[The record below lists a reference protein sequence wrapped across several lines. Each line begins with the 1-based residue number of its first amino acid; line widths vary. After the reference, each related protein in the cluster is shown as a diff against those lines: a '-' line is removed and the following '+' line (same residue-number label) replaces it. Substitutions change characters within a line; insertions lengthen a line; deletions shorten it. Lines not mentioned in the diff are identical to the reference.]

1 MARYVSYLSTCTCKV
16 HRYSTACDSL
26 VIVTL
31 CGLPTLCSH
40 FPQAVTGLTHTQVW
54 QLMLSGK
61 GGTITVHST
70 PLEDTSIRRGG
81 RKRQP
86 TIGRRIAGKLNFLK
100 PKTSSGG
107 MKLKK
112 RSTTIFRRRSTKTKD
127 KDRMPIRPQSPDSS
141 SSQSSPRDPKRSD
154 SFKERFKQL
163 KFPSPRR
170 RNTTPVS
177 PLVRTPSPTN
187 LHLTIKDRSSS
198 TSPLTQVGSPASSPT
213 GSAQQLLDF
222 ESPPDS
228 PPKPMRKPERSS
240 SLFTKSSQE
249 QAMVHR
255 PERHSFYGQSNL
267 TAPPL
272 SVPHLQR
279 RPSGSDLVN
288 PKGHVSP
295 LVKHTRSPETKK
307 KHQVNQPPPSPKSQ
321 LKHNTQGSWIAKKTW
336 FEKQ

>member
-1 MARYVSYLSTCTCKV
+1 MCTYICYCMPQPC
-16 HRYSTACDSL
+16 YSFAWASSSL
-26 VIVTL
+26 
-31 CGLPTLCSH
+31 
-40 FPQAVTGLTHTQVW
+40 QAVTGLTHTQVW

-61 GGTITVHST
+61 GGAITIHST

-86 TIGRRIAGKLNFLK
+86 TLGRRIAGKLSFLK
-100 PKTSSGG
+100 PKTSNGSL
-107 MKLKK
+107 KLKK
-112 RSTTIFRRRSTKTKD
+112 RSTTIFRRRSGKNKE
-127 KDRMPIRPQSPDSS
+127 KDRIPHRPQSPDSS

-154 SFKERFKQL
+154 SFKERMKHL
-163 KFPSPRR
+163 TFPSRR

-177 PLVRTPSPTN
+177 PLVRTPSPTS
-187 LHLTIKDRSSS
+187 LHLTIKGDRSSS

-222 ESPPDS
+222 GESPPDS

-240 SLFTKSSQE
+240 SLFTKSPHE
-249 QAMVHR
+249 QAMVQQR

-267 TAPPL
+267 AAPPL
-272 SVPHLQR
+272 NIQR
-279 RPSGSDLVN
+279 RPSGSELAPS

-307 KHQVNQPPPSPKSQ
+307 KHQVHHGSPTPRSQ
-321 LKHNTQGSWIAKKTW
+321 LRHNRQGSWTAKKTW

>member
-1 MARYVSYLSTCTCKV
+1 MSSIGRFHCTYVDRYCMQPPCCLHSVWTFVSL
-16 HRYSTACDSL
+16 
-26 VIVTL
+26 
-31 CGLPTLCSH
+31 LPI
-40 FPQAVTGLTHTQVW
+40 PQAVTGLTHPEVW

-61 GGTITVHST
+61 GGTITIHST

-81 RKRQP
+81 RRRQASL
-86 TIGRRIAGKLNFLK
+86 GRRIAGKLNFFK
-100 PKTSSGG
+100 PKPPSASL
-107 MKLKK
+107 KLKK
-112 RSTTIFRRRSTKTKD
+112 RSTTIFRRRSTKTKER
-127 KDRMPIRPQSPDSS
+127 DRLPHRPQSPDSS

-154 SFKERFKQL
+154 SFKEHLKKI

-170 RNTTPVS
+170 RNTTPLS

-198 TSPLTQVGSPASSPT
+198 TSPLTQIGSPASSPT

-240 SLFTKSSQE
+240 SLFAKPSQE
-249 QAMVHR
+249 QANVHR

-267 TAPPL
+267 TAPAL

-279 RPSGSDLVN
+279 RPSGSDLGV

-307 KHQVNQPPPSPKSQ
+307 KHQVNPPPPSPKSQ
-321 LKHNTQGSWIAKKTW
+321 MQHNRQGSWTAKKTW

>member
-1 MARYVSYLSTCTCKV
+1 MCDV
-16 HRYSTACDSL
+16 HVITLRGLLPALLPSL
-26 VIVTL
+26 PS
-31 CGLPTLCSH
+31 LPSL
-40 FPQAVTGLTHTQVW
+40 QAVTGLTHTQVW
-54 QLMLSGK
+54 QLMMSSK
-61 GGTITVHST
+61 GGPITVHST
-70 PLEDTSIRRGG
+70 PLEDTSIRRG

-86 TIGRRIAGKLNFLK
+86 TLGHRIAGKLSFLK
-100 PKTSSGG
+100 PKASSGNL
-107 MKLKK
+107 KLKK
-112 RSTTIFRRRSTKTKD
+112 RSTTIFRRRSTKA
-127 KDRMPIRPQSPDSS
+127 KDRDRLPHRPQSPDSS
-141 SSQSSPRDPKRSD
+141 SAQSSPRDPKRSD

-187 LHLTIKDRSSS
+187 LHLTIKDRSNS

-228 PPKPMRKPERSS
+228 PPKAMRKPERSS
-240 SLFTKSSQE
+240 SLFTKSPQE
-249 QAMVHR
+249 QAKVQQR

-267 TAPPL
+267 TAPTL
-272 SVPHLQR
+272 GIPHLQR
-279 RPSGSDLVN
+279 RPSGSDVIPS
-288 PKGHVSP
+288 PKAHVSP

-321 LKHNTQGSWIAKKTW
+321 LKHNKQESWSDKKTW
-336 FEKQ
+336 FDKQ